1 MADDVTE
8 SDRSD
13 PSGDHRGYLAVRAV
27 AAGAIGL
34 LLQFGVL
41 SVAGSLGLFT
51 LDSLARLG
59 GPVLGAVVFV
69 GAGLAVWPTLFGAFA
84 RRIDRGPLVAGLAFG
99 LVLWPLFTLLF
110 APAGAATADLA
121 LYALFGLAAHALY
134 GFGIGVVFALLGPT
148 PDTARAALAQLFAST
163 GEESTSGPTAGSA
176 DAGTDSPDPSTRA
189 AAATASADAAEGTTS
204 RSRSRSG
211 GRPSPSP
218 NGSTTTGTTDTAPP
232 GTASTSGSGG
242 ATAPDTD
249 AEPEP
254 PTAPAAA
261 DADAD
266 ADTDTD
272 TEPEPTALGGS
283 DAESAVSGPP
293 VPGDGIVRP
302 EDLPPLLDFEQA
314 LSRIRPHL
322 DSGAA
327 AEQFALIEDEYER
340 LKGRGAEGRHPIVS
354 DMANHLA
361 GLRERL
367 PRDSPARKWVDSMDN
382 RVSMYLRSGHRPSD
396 TLHLVGVQ
404 LLDGNG
410 DPAEV
415 TDLREKAAR
424 IRATVV
430 NGGERS
436 GAVAIVTFRH
446 ENGVLLRSVDLSMGY
461 VGAGE
466 RKTLDT
472 TVYVPS
478 IASSFEVRAA
488 APEDGRQ
495 FLPEL

>member
-8 SDRSD
+8 SSRNDRS
-13 PSGDHRGYLAVRAV
+13 GDYRGYRAVRAV

-59 GPVLGAVVFV
+59 GPVIGAVVFV
-69 GAGLAVWPTLFGAFA
+69 GAGLAVWPTLFSAFA

-148 PDTARAALAQLFAST
+148 PDTARAALAQLFASSE
-163 GEESTSGPTAGSA
+163 EESTSRSTTDPA
-176 DAGTDSPDPSTRA
+176 DAGGDSPDPSARA
-189 AAATASADAAEGTTS
+189 AAATAGADAAEGASGPS
-204 RSRSRSG
+204 RNR
-211 GRPSPSP
+211 GRPDPSP
-218 NGSTTTGTTDTAPP
+218 NGSATAGTTDTAPP

-242 ATAPDTD
+242 ATAADTD

-254 PTAPAAA
+254 PTTPATEA
-261 DADAD
+261 DTG
-266 ADTDTD
+266 TDTD
-272 TEPEPTALGGS
+272 TSGEPEPTTVS
-283 DAESAVSGPP
+283 DTDAEPAVSEPP
-293 VPGDGIVRP
+293 VPADGVVRP

-322 DSGAA
+322 DGGAA
-327 AEQFALIEDEYER
+327 AEQFALIEEEYER

-404 LLDGNG
+404 LLDENG

-415 TDLREKAAR
+415 TDLRERAAR

-478 IASSFEVRAA
+478 IAASFEVRAA

>member
-8 SDRSD
+8 SGPSD
-13 PSGDHRGYLAVRAV
+13 PSGDHRGYRAVRAV

-69 GAGLAVWPTLFGAFA
+69 GAGLAVWPILFGAFA

-148 PDTARAALAQLFAST
+148 PDTARAALAQLFATSD
-163 GEESTSGPTAGSA
+163 EDSTSRSRTGSA
-176 DAGTDSPDPSTRA
+176 DAGNDAPDPSTRA
-189 AAATASADAAEGTTS
+189 AAATAGADAAEGTTS
-204 RSRSRSG
+204 RDRSR
-211 GRPSPSP
+211 GRRPDPSP
-218 NGSTTTGTTDTAPP
+218 NGSTTAGTTDTGPP

-242 ATAPDTD
+242 ATAADTD
-249 AEPEP
+249 VEPEP
-254 PTAPAAA
+254 PTTTTAEP
-261 DADAD
+261 DTD
-266 ADTDTD
+266 ADTDMD
-272 TEPEPTALGGS
+272 VEPEPTAVADS
-283 DAESAVSGPP
+283 DAESAVSEPP
-293 VPGDGIVRP
+293 VPADGIVRP

-322 DSGAA
+322 DGGAA
-327 AEQFALIEDEYER
+327 TEQFALIEREYER

-404 LLDGNG
+404 LLDENG
-410 DPAEV
+410 DPTEV
-415 TDLREKAAR
+415 TELRERAAR

-461 VGAGE
+461 IGAGE